1 MKSKKKII
9 AIIACLVIVIAA
21 GIFFGVKYY
30 NQKQL
35 EKKLDDGIALIESY
49 LEDYSSKETKEDKE
63 AVYAAYIADEKLNDI
78 LATCSTEAWKSRYDE
93 AKTTMYD
100 WVSNY
105 YTSEIES
112 AMSSFEETEKGIND
126 CENVSSEMNN
136 LLKEVSEDTVLSEN
150 DITSISSVITENI
163 DITNSTLEEIVSSY
177 NEKYES
183 LLVDDIES
191 ASKSDLNTAIES
203 LTALSTE
210 ISELSESHF
219 SELNSKI
226 ESTVSD
232 YNGKVEEIEAE
243 EAAAAAERAKKEAAQ
258 TSSNNSTDSNSSS
271 SSNTTSTSTSTSN
284 EASQSSWSI
293 TATFYVDADGCM
305 VTFNAP
311 QVIYDAYYSGK
322 DIDWCKAVDGS
333 GLCVWGCG
341 VGTVWYCDRNGN
353 VVRSEAA

>member
-93 AKTTMYD
+93 ARTTMYD

-112 AMSSFEETEKGIND
+112 SMSSFEETEKGIND

-150 DITSISSVITENI
+150 DITSISSVITENT
-163 DITNSTLEEIVSSY
+163 DTVNSTLEEIVSSY

-243 EAAAAAERAKKEAAQ
+243 EVAAAAERAKKEAAAQ
-258 TSSNNSTDSNSSS
+258 ASSNNSTASNSSS
-271 SSNTTSTSTSTSN
+271 SSNTTSTSTSN

-293 TATFYVDADGCM
+293 TATFYVDTDGCM

-311 QVIYDAYYSGK
+311 QVIYDAYYNGK
-322 DIDWCKAVDGS
+322 DISWTA
-333 GLCVWGCG
+333 WGEINQCAWACG
-341 VGTVWYCDRNGN
+341 VGTVWFCDRNGN
-353 VVRSEAA
+353 VVRSEAV

>member
-9 AIIACLVIVIAA
+9 AIITCLVIVIAA

-78 LATCSTEAWKSRYDE
+78 LATYSTEAWKSRHDE
-93 AKTTMYD
+93 AKNTMYD

-105 YTSEIES
+105 YTGEIES
-112 AMSSFEETEKGIND
+112 VMSSFETTEKGIND
-126 CENVSSEMNN
+126 CENVSSDLNN
-136 LLKEVSEDTVLSEN
+136 ILKEVSEDTVLSEN

-163 DITNSTLEEIVSSY
+163 EAVNSTLEEIVSSY

-210 ISELSESHF
+210 ISELSETHF

-243 EAAAAAERAKKEAAQ
+243 EAAAAAEAAEKAKREAAQ
-258 TSSNNSTDSNSSS
+258 TSSNTETSTTA
-271 SSNTTSTSTSTSN
+271 SNTTSTSSS
-284 EASQSSWSI
+284 SSKYGDQSSWSI
-293 TATFYVDADGCM
+293 TGYGSVPGEGL

-311 QVIYDAYYSGK
+311 QVIYDAANSGK
-322 DIDWCKAVDGS
+322 SWSWSCIGN
-333 GLCVWGCG
+333 GLCYWSYDGCG
-341 VGTVWYCDRNGN
+341 QCYKCDRNGN
-353 VVRSEAA
+353 IVEIAS